1 MSGLG
6 RGDMPEQRVVDA
18 DYLLLEAPRERKFIT
33 GAQAMAEAVKRAN
46 VDIAIAYPITPQSEV
61 MHLVGDLWA
70 QGYLRDYYRA
80 EEEYGAMSAIAG
92 AVRGGA
98 RAFTATSGPGLL
110 RGLEAIAS
118 WPGHRL
124 PAVLGVLTRVVN
136 APLSI
141 QPDNVEIAY
150 LLHCGMVVLHAEN
163 QQDVFDFTLAAFV
176 IAEKVD
182 VYIPV
187 AVCTE
192 GFFVTHAKGYV
203 NMTPED
209 MKLPPRDPYKAPVPP
224 TDCEI
229 PPARIQRDAPVQKSN
244 FMSYLI
250 HAVWQQEVWSSNIR
264 AMKYIYKYLGG
275 PIEVVNP
282 DAEVFVVASG
292 CAAAQGR
299 EAVRYAQMEG
309 LNVGLVKVKS
319 IRPFPER
326 EIREVLRKAKAV
338 IVPEHNIVGWLAKEV
353 KAVLPNNDIVIGGP
367 RVYGGMTLPVE
378 LIMEKIYDAFGI
390 KKERKVVV

>member
-1 MSGLG
+1 
-6 RGDMPEQRVVDA
+6 MPEQRVVDA

-98 RAFTATSGPGLL
+98 RAFSATSGPGLL

-118 WPGHRL
+118 WPGHRI

-141 QPDNVEIAY
+141 QPDNIEISY
-150 LLHCGMVVLHAEN
+150 LLNCGMVVLHAEN
-163 QQDVFDFTLAAFV
+163 QQDVFDFTLAGFV
-176 IAEKVD
+176 ISEKVD

-250 HAVWQQEVWSSNIR
+250 HAVWQQEVWASNIR

-282 DAEVFVVASG
+282 DAEVFIVASG

-299 EAVRYAQMEG
+299 EAVRYAQLEG

-319 IRPFPER
+319 IRPFPEK
-326 EIREVLRKAKAV
+326 EIRQVLSKAKAV

-378 LIMEKIYDAFGI
+378 LIMEKVYDAFGI
-390 KKERKVVV
+390 KKAKKVVV

>member
-1 MSGLG
+1 
-6 RGDMPEQRVVDA
+6 MPEQKVVDA

-61 MHLVGDLWA
+61 MHLVGDIWA
-70 QGYLRDYYRA
+70 QGYLKDYYRA

-92 AVRGGA
+92 AVRGGV
-98 RAFTATSGPGLL
+98 RAFSATSGPGLL

-118 WPGHRL
+118 WPGHRI

-163 QQDVFDFTLAAFV
+163 QQDVFDFTLASFV
-176 IAEKVD
+176 ISEKVD

-282 DAEVFVVASG
+282 DAEVFIVASG

-299 EAVRYAQMEG
+299 EAVRYAQLEG

-319 IRPFPER
+319 IRPFPEK
-326 EIREVLRKAKAV
+326 EIREVLKKAKAV
-338 IVPEHNIVGWLAKEV
+338 IVPEHNIVGWFAQEV
-353 KAVLPNNDIVIGGP
+353 KAAIPDNDKVIGGP

-378 LIMEKIYDAFGI
+378 LIMEKVYAALGI
-390 KKERKVVV
+390 KKEKKVVV

>member
-1 MSGLG
+1 
-6 RGDMPEQRVVDA
+6 MPEQKVVET
-18 DYLLLEAPRERKFIT
+18 DYLLLEAPREKKFIT
-33 GAQAMAEAVKRAN
+33 GSQAMAEAVKRAN
-46 VDIAIAYPITPQSEV
+46 VDIAIAYPITPQSET

-70 QGYLRDYYRA
+70 QGYVKDYYRA
-80 EEEYGAMSAIAG
+80 EEEYGTMSAIAG
-92 AVRGGA
+92 AVRGGV

-110 RGLEAIAS
+110 RGIEAIAS
-118 WPGHRL
+118 WPGHRI

-141 QPDNVEIAY
+141 QPDNVEISY
-150 LLHCGMVVLHAEN
+150 LLNCGMVVLHAEN
-163 QQDVFDFTLAAFV
+163 QQDVFDFTLASFA
-176 IAEKVD
+176 ISEMVD
-182 VYIPV
+182 VYLPI

-250 HAVWQQEVWSSNIR
+250 HQVWQQEVWSSNMR
-264 AMKYIYKYLGG
+264 AMKYMYKYLNG
-275 PIEVVNP
+275 PIEVINP
-282 DAEVFVVASG
+282 EAEVFVAASG
-292 CAAAQGR
+292 CAAAQAR

-309 LNVGLVKVKS
+309 LNVGLLKIKS
-319 IRPFPER
+319 IVPFPSKEVR
-326 EIREVLRKAKAV
+326 ETLKNAKAV
-338 IVPEHNIVGWLAKEV
+338 IVPEHNIVGWLSKEI
-353 KAVLPNNDIVIGGP
+353 KANIQDSDKVIGRP

-378 LIMEKIYDAFGI
+378 LIMDEIYAALGI
-390 KKERKVVV
+390 KKDKTVLV

>member
-1 MSGLG
+1 
-6 RGDMPEQRVVDA
+6 MPEQRVVDA

-61 MHLVGDLWA
+61 MHLVGDIWA
-70 QGYLRDYYRA
+70 QGYLKDYYRA

-92 AVRGGA
+92 AVRGGV
-98 RAFTATSGPGLL
+98 RAFSATSGPGLL

-118 WPGHRL
+118 WPGHRI

-150 LLHCGMVVLHAEN
+150 LLHCGMIVLHAEN
-163 QQDVFDFTLAAFV
+163 QQDAFDFTLASFV
-176 IAEKVD
+176 ISEKVD

-203 NMTPED
+203 SMTPED
-209 MKLPPRDPYKAPVPP
+209 MKLPPRDPYEAPVPP

-264 AMKYIYKYLGG
+264 TMKYIYKYLGG

-282 DAEVFVVASG
+282 DAEVFIVASG

-299 EAVRYAQMEG
+299 EAVRYAQLEG

-319 IRPFPER
+319 IRPFPEK
-326 EIREVLRKAKAV
+326 EIREVLKKARAV
-338 IVPEHNIVGWLAKEV
+338 IVPEHNIVGWLAQEV
-353 KAVLPNNDIVIGGP
+353 KAAIPDNDKVIGGP

-378 LIMEKIYDAFGI
+378 IIMEKVYSALGI
-390 KKERKVVV
+390 KKEKKVVV

>member
-1 MSGLG
+1 
-6 RGDMPEQRVVDA
+6 MPEQRVVDA

-61 MHLVGDLWA
+61 MHLVGDIWA
-70 QGYLRDYYRA
+70 QGYLKDYYRA

-92 AVRGGA
+92 AVRGGV
-98 RAFTATSGPGLL
+98 RAFSATSGPGLL

-118 WPGHRL
+118 WPGHRI

-150 LLHCGMVVLHAEN
+150 LLHCGMIVLHAEN
-163 QQDVFDFTLAAFV
+163 QQDVFDFTLAGFV
-176 IAEKVD
+176 ISEKVD

-203 NMTPED
+203 SMTPED

-299 EAVRYAQMEG
+299 EAVRYAQLEG

-319 IRPFPER
+319 IRPFPEK
-326 EIREVLRKAKAV
+326 EIREVLKKAKAV

-353 KAVLPNNDIVIGGP
+353 KAAIPDNDKVIGGP

-378 LIMEKIYDAFGI
+378 LIMEKVYSALGI
-390 KKERKVVV
+390 KKEKKVVV

>member
-1 MSGLG
+1 
-6 RGDMPEQRVVDA
+6 MPEQRVVDA

-61 MHLVGDLWA
+61 MHLVGDIWA
-70 QGYLRDYYRA
+70 QGYLKDYYRA

-98 RAFTATSGPGLL
+98 RAFSATSGPGLL

-118 WPGHRL
+118 WPGHRI

-163 QQDVFDFTLAAFV
+163 QQDVFDFTLAGFV
-176 IAEKVD
+176 ISEKVD

-203 NMTPED
+203 SMTPED

-282 DAEVFVVASG
+282 DAEVFIVASG

-299 EAVRYAQMEG
+299 EAVRYAQLEG

-319 IRPFPER
+319 IRPFPEK
-326 EIREVLRKAKAV
+326 EIREVLKKAKAV

-353 KAVLPNNDIVIGGP
+353 KAAIPDNDKVIGGP

-378 LIMEKIYDAFGI
+378 LIMEKVYAALGI

>member
-1 MSGLG
+1 
-6 RGDMPEQRVVDA
+6 MPEQRVVDA

-98 RAFTATSGPGLL
+98 RAFSATSGPGLL
-110 RGLEAIAS
+110 RGLEAIVS
-118 WPGHRL
+118 WPGHRI

-141 QPDNVEIAY
+141 QPDNIEISY
-150 LLHCGMVVLHAEN
+150 LLNCGMVVLHAEN
-163 QQDVFDFTLAAFV
+163 QQDVFDFTLAGFV
-176 IAEKVD
+176 ISEKVD

-250 HAVWQQEVWSSNIR
+250 HAVWQQEVWASNIR

-282 DAEVFVVASG
+282 DAEVFIVASG

-299 EAVRYAQMEG
+299 EAVRYAQLEG

-319 IRPFPER
+319 IRPFPEK
-326 EIREVLRKAKAV
+326 EIRQVLSKAKAV

-378 LIMEKIYDAFGI
+378 LIMEKVYDAFGI
-390 KKERKVVV
+390 KKAKKVVV

>member
-1 MSGLG
+1 
-6 RGDMPEQRVVDA
+6 MPEQRVVDA

-61 MHLVGDLWA
+61 MHLVGDIWA
-70 QGYLRDYYRA
+70 QGYLKDYYRA

-98 RAFTATSGPGLL
+98 RAFSATSGPGLL

-118 WPGHRL
+118 WPGHRI

-163 QQDVFDFTLAAFV
+163 QQDVFDFTLASFV
-176 IAEKVD
+176 ISEKVD

-203 NMTPED
+203 SMTPQD

-282 DAEVFVVASG
+282 DAEVFIVASG

-299 EAVRYAQMEG
+299 EAVRYAQLEG

-319 IRPFPER
+319 IRPFPEK
-326 EIREVLRKAKAV
+326 EIREVLKKAKAV
-338 IVPEHNIVGWLAKEV
+338 IVPEHNIAGWLAKEV
-353 KAVLPNNDIVIGGP
+353 KAAIPDNDKVIGGP

-378 LIMEKIYDAFGI
+378 LIMEKVYAALGI
-390 KKERKVVV
+390 KKEKKVVV

>member
-1 MSGLG
+1 
-6 RGDMPEQRVVDA
+6 MPEQRVVDA

-61 MHLVGDLWA
+61 MHLVGDIWA
-70 QGYLRDYYRA
+70 QGYLKDYYRA

-98 RAFTATSGPGLL
+98 RAFSATSGPGLL

-118 WPGHRL
+118 WPGHRI

-141 QPDNVEIAY
+141 QPDNVEISY
-150 LLHCGMVVLHAEN
+150 LLNCGMVVLHAEN
-163 QQDVFDFTLAAFV
+163 QQDVFDFTLASFV
-176 IAEKVD
+176 ISEKVD
-182 VYIPV
+182 VYIPI

-250 HAVWQQEVWSSNIR
+250 HAVWQQEIWSSNIR

-282 DAEVFVVASG
+282 EAEVFVVASG

-299 EAVRYAQMEG
+299 EAVRYAQLEG

-319 IRPFPER
+319 IRPFPEK
-326 EIREVLRKAKAV
+326 EIRQVLSKAKAV

-353 KAVLPNNDIVIGGP
+353 KAAIPNSDIVVGGP

-378 LIMEKIYDAFGI
+378 LIMEKIYNALGI
-390 KKERKVVV
+390 KKEKKVVV

>member
-1 MSGLG
+1 
-6 RGDMPEQRVVDA
+6 MPEQRVVDA

-70 QGYLRDYYRA
+70 QGYLKDYYRA

-92 AVRGGA
+92 AVRGGV

-118 WPGHRL
+118 WPGHRI
-124 PAVLGVLTRVVN
+124 PVVLGVLTRVVN

-150 LLHCGMVVLHAEN
+150 LLNCGAIVLHAEN
-163 QQDVFDFTLAAFV
+163 QQDVFDFTLASFA
-176 IAEKVD
+176 ISEKVD

-299 EAVRYAQMEG
+299 EAVRYAQLEG

-319 IRPFPER
+319 IRPFPEK
-326 EIREVLRKAKAV
+326 ELREVLKNAKAV

-353 KAVLPNNDIVIGGP
+353 KAAIPDNDKVIGGP

-378 LIMEKIYDAFGI
+378 LILEKVYAALGI
-390 KKERKVVV
+390 KKEKKVVV

>member
-1 MSGLG
+1 
-6 RGDMPEQRVVDA
+6 MPEQRVVDA

-61 MHLVGDLWA
+61 MHLVGDIWA
-70 QGYLRDYYRA
+70 QGYLKDYYRA

-98 RAFTATSGPGLL
+98 RAFSATSGPGLL

-118 WPGHRL
+118 WPGHRI

-163 QQDVFDFTLAAFV
+163 QQDVFDFTLASFV
-176 IAEKVD
+176 ISEKVD

-203 NMTPED
+203 SMTPED

-282 DAEVFVVASG
+282 DAEVFIVASG

-299 EAVRYAQMEG
+299 EAVRYAQLEG

-319 IRPFPER
+319 IRPFPEK
-326 EIREVLRKAKAV
+326 EIREVLKKAKAV
-338 IVPEHNIVGWLAKEV
+338 IVPEHNIVGWLAQEV
-353 KAVLPNNDIVIGGP
+353 KAAIPDNDKVIGGP

-378 LIMEKIYDAFGI
+378 LIMEKVYAALGI
-390 KKERKVVV
+390 KKEKKVVV

>member
-1 MSGLG
+1 
-6 RGDMPEQRVVDA
+6 MPEQRVVDA

-98 RAFTATSGPGLL
+98 RAFSATSGPGLL
-110 RGLEAIAS
+110 RGLEAIVS
-118 WPGHRL
+118 WPGHRI

-141 QPDNVEIAY
+141 QPDNIEISY
-150 LLHCGMVVLHAEN
+150 LLNCGMVVLHAEN
-163 QQDVFDFTLAAFV
+163 QQDVFDFTLAGFV
-176 IAEKVD
+176 ISEKVD

-250 HAVWQQEVWSSNIR
+250 HAVWQQEVWASNIR

-282 DAEVFVVASG
+282 DAEVFIVASG

-299 EAVRYAQMEG
+299 EAVRYAQLEG

-319 IRPFPER
+319 IRPFPEK
-326 EIREVLRKAKAV
+326 EIRQVLSKAKAV

-378 LIMEKIYDAFGI
+378 LIMEKVYDDFGI
-390 KKERKVVV
+390 KKAKKVVV

>member
-1 MSGLG
+1 
-6 RGDMPEQRVVDA
+6 MPEQRVVDA

-61 MHLVGDLWA
+61 MHLVGDIWA
-70 QGYLRDYYRA
+70 QGYLKDYYRA

-98 RAFTATSGPGLL
+98 RAFSATSGPGLL

-118 WPGHRL
+118 WPGHRI

-163 QQDVFDFTLAAFV
+163 QQDVFDFTLASFV
-176 IAEKVD
+176 ISEKVD

-203 NMTPED
+203 SMTPED

-282 DAEVFVVASG
+282 DAEVFIVASG

-299 EAVRYAQMEG
+299 EAVRYAQLEG

-319 IRPFPER
+319 IRPFPEK
-326 EIREVLRKAKAV
+326 EIREVLKKAKAV

-353 KAVLPNNDIVIGGP
+353 KAAIPDNHKVIGGP

-378 LIMEKIYDAFGI
+378 LIMEKVYAALGI
-390 KKERKVVV
+390 KKEKKVVV

>member
-1 MSGLG
+1 
-6 RGDMPEQRVVDA
+6 MPEQKVVDPE
-18 DYLLLEAPRERKFIT
+18 YLILEAPRERKFIT
-33 GAQAMAEAVKRAN
+33 GSQAFAEAIKRAN
-46 VDIAIAYPITPQSEV
+46 VDIAIAYPITPQSET
-61 MHLVGDLWA
+61 MHLVGDLYA
-70 QGYLRDYYRA
+70 QGYVKDYYRA

-98 RAFTATSGPGLL
+98 RAFSATSGPGLL

-118 WPGHRL
+118 WPGHRI
-124 PAVLGVLTRVVN
+124 PAVLGVMTRVVN

-141 QPDNVEIAY
+141 QPDNIEISY
-150 LLHCGMVVLHAEN
+150 LLNCGMIVLHAEN
-163 QQDVFDFTLAAFV
+163 PQDVFDFTLAGFV
-176 IAEKVD
+176 ISEKVD

-203 NMTPED
+203 DLPPED

-250 HAVWQQEVWSSNIR
+250 HAVWQQEVWSSNER
-264 AMKYIYKYLGG
+264 ARKWIKHYLGG
-275 PIEVVNP
+275 LVEVVNP
-282 DAEVFVVASG
+282 DAEVFIVASG

-299 EAVRYAQMEG
+299 EAQRYAEMEG
-309 LNVGLVKVKS
+309 LPVGLVKVKS
-319 IRPFPER
+319 IRPFPAQ
-326 EIREVLRKAKAV
+326 EIREILKKAKAV

-353 KAVLPNNDIVIGGP
+353 KAVIPNSGIVVDGP

-378 LIMEKIYDAFGI
+378 LIMEKIYEVFGV
-390 KKERKVVV
+390 KKAKKTVV

>member
-1 MSGLG
+1 
-6 RGDMPEQRVVDA
+6 MPEQKVVEPE
-18 DYLLLEAPRERKFIT
+18 YLLKEAPREKKFIT
-33 GAQAMAEAVKRAN
+33 GSQAFAEAIKRAN
-46 VDIAIAYPITPQSEV
+46 VDIAIAYPITPQSET
-61 MHLVGDLWA
+61 MHLVGDLYA
-70 QGYLRDYYRA
+70 QGYVKDYYRA

-98 RAFTATSGPGLL
+98 RAFSATSGPGLL
-110 RGLEAIAS
+110 RGLEAIVS
-118 WPGHRL
+118 WPGHRI
-124 PAVLGVLTRVVN
+124 PVVLGVMTRVVN

-150 LLHCGMVVLHAEN
+150 LLHSGLIVLHAEN
-163 QQDVFDFTLAAFV
+163 QQDVFDFTLAGFA
-176 IAEKVD
+176 ISEKVD

-187 AVCTE
+187 VVPTE

-203 NMTPED
+203 ELPPED
-209 MKLPPRDPYKAPVPP
+209 LKLPPRDPYKAPVPP

-250 HAVWQQEVWSSNIR
+250 HAVWQQEIWSANRR
-264 AMKYIYKYLGG
+264 AMKWIYHYLGG

-282 DAEVFVVASG
+282 DAEIFIVASG

-299 EAVRYAQMEG
+299 EAQRYAEQEG
-309 LNVGLVKVKS
+309 LNVGLLKIKS
-319 IRPFPER
+319 LRPFPEK
-326 EIREVLRKAKAV
+326 EVREVLKNAKAV

-353 KAVLPNNDIVIGGP
+353 KAVIPNSGIVVDGP

-378 LIMEKIYDAFGI
+378 LIMEEIYKAAGV
-390 KKERKVVV
+390 KKEKKTVV

>member
-1 MSGLG
+1 
-6 RGDMPEQRVVDA
+6 MPEQRVVDA

-61 MHLVGDLWA
+61 MHLVGDIWA
-70 QGYLRDYYRA
+70 QGYLKDYYRA

-98 RAFTATSGPGLL
+98 RAFSATSGPGLL

-118 WPGHRL
+118 WPGHRI

-150 LLHCGMVVLHAEN
+150 LLNCGMVVLHAEN
-163 QQDVFDFTLAAFV
+163 QQDVFDFTLASFV
-176 IAEKVD
+176 ISEKVD

-282 DAEVFVVASG
+282 DAEVFIVASG

-299 EAVRYAQMEG
+299 EAVRYAQLEG

-319 IRPFPER
+319 IRPFPEK
-326 EIREVLRKAKAV
+326 EIREVLKKAKAV
-338 IVPEHNIVGWLAKEV
+338 IVPEHNIAGWLAKEV
-353 KAVLPNNDIVIGGP
+353 KATIPDNDKVIGGP

-378 LIMEKIYDAFGI
+378 LIMEKVYAALGI
-390 KKERKVVV
+390 KKEKKVVV

>member
-1 MSGLG
+1 
-6 RGDMPEQRVVDA
+6 MPEQKVVEA
-18 DYLLLEAPRERKFIT
+18 DYLLLEAPREKKFIT
-33 GAQAMAEAVKRAN
+33 GSQAMAEAVKRAN
-46 VDIAIAYPITPQSEV
+46 VDIAIAYPITPQSET

-70 QGYLRDYYRA
+70 QGYLKDYYRA

-110 RGLEAIAS
+110 RGIEAIAS
-118 WPGHRL
+118 WPGHRI

-141 QPDNVEIAY
+141 QPDNVEISY
-150 LLHCGMVVLHAEN
+150 LMNCGMVVLHAEN
-163 QQDVFDFTLAAFV
+163 QQDVFDFTLASFV
-176 IAEKVD
+176 ISEMVD
-182 VYIPV
+182 VYLPI

-250 HAVWQQEVWSSNIR
+250 HQVWQQEVWSSNMR
-264 AMKYIYKYLGG
+264 AMKYIYKYLNG
-275 PIEVVNP
+275 PIEVINP
-282 DAEVFVVASG
+282 EAEVFVAASG
-292 CAAAQGR
+292 CAAAQAR

-309 LNVGLVKVKS
+309 LNVGLLKIKS
-319 IRPFPER
+319 IVPFPSKEVR
-326 EIREVLRKAKAV
+326 ETLKNAKAV
-338 IVPEHNIVGWLAKEV
+338 IVPEHNIVGWLSKEI
-353 KAVLPNNDIVIGGP
+353 KANIQDSDKVIGRP

-378 LIMEKIYDAFGI
+378 LIMDEVYAALGI
-390 KKERKVVV
+390 KKDKTVLV

>member
-1 MSGLG
+1 
-6 RGDMPEQRVVDA
+6 MPEQRVVDA

-61 MHLVGDLWA
+61 MHLVGDIWA
-70 QGYLRDYYRA
+70 QGYLKDYYRA

-98 RAFTATSGPGLL
+98 RAFSATSGPGLL

-118 WPGHRL
+118 WPGHRI

-150 LLHCGMVVLHAEN
+150 LLQCGMVVLHAEN
-163 QQDVFDFTLAAFV
+163 QQDVFDFTLASFV
-176 IAEKVD
+176 ISEKVD

-203 NMTPED
+203 SMTPQD

-282 DAEVFVVASG
+282 DAEVFIVASG

-299 EAVRYAQMEG
+299 EAVRYAQLEG

-319 IRPFPER
+319 IRPFPEK
-326 EIREVLRKAKAV
+326 EIREVLKKAKAV

-353 KAVLPNNDIVIGGP
+353 KAAIPDNDKVIGGP

-378 LIMEKIYDAFGI
+378 LIMEKVYAALGI
-390 KKERKVVV
+390 KKEKKVVV

>member
-1 MSGLG
+1 
-6 RGDMPEQRVVDA
+6 MPEQRVVDA

-61 MHLVGDLWA
+61 MHLVGDIWA
-70 QGYLRDYYRA
+70 QGYLKDYYRA

-98 RAFTATSGPGLL
+98 RAFSATSGPGLL

-118 WPGHRL
+118 WPGHRI

-150 LLHCGMVVLHAEN
+150 LLQCGMVVLHAEN
-163 QQDVFDFTLAAFV
+163 QQDVFDFTLASFV
-176 IAEKVD
+176 ISEKVD

-203 NMTPED
+203 SMTPED

-282 DAEVFVVASG
+282 DAEVFIVASG

-299 EAVRYAQMEG
+299 EAVRYAQLEG

-319 IRPFPER
+319 IRPFPEK
-326 EIREVLRKAKAV
+326 EIREVLKKAKAV

-353 KAVLPNNDIVIGGP
+353 KAAIPDNDKVIGGP

-378 LIMEKIYDAFGI
+378 LIMEKVYAALGI

>member
-1 MSGLG
+1 
-6 RGDMPEQRVVDA
+6 MPEQRVVDA

-70 QGYLRDYYRA
+70 QGYLKDYYRA

-98 RAFTATSGPGLL
+98 RAFSATSGPGLL

-118 WPGHRL
+118 WPGHRI

-150 LLHCGMVVLHAEN
+150 LLHSGVVVLHAEN
-163 QQDVFDFTLAAFV
+163 QQDVFDFTLASFV
-176 IAEKVD
+176 ISEKVD
-182 VYIPV
+182 VYIPI

-203 NMTPED
+203 HMTPED

-250 HAVWQQEVWSSNIR
+250 HAVWQQEVWASNIR

-282 DAEVFVVASG
+282 DAEVFIVASG

-299 EAVRYAQMEG
+299 EAVRYAQLEG

-319 IRPFPER
+319 IRPFPEK
-326 EIREVLRKAKAV
+326 EIRQVLSKAKAV

-353 KAVLPNNDIVIGGP
+353 KAVIPNNDIVIGGP

-378 LIMEKIYDAFGI
+378 LIMEKVYDAFGI
-390 KKERKVVV
+390 KKAKKVVV